1 MFNEFFGLPQR
12 LSQLSGSV
20 RETFAAFRNR
30 DFRIYSVGQLVS
42 LTGTWMQ
49 SIALSW
55 MVYQMTG
62 SALTLGIVSFA
73 STVPVLLLSFFAGAV
88 ADRYDRKRIIMIAQC
103 IEMLQAATLAVLV
116 ITNQLTV
123 PLVIILAVL
132 LGLCSAFEM
141 PARQTFVPALVKDSE
156 MANAIGLNSALLNGA
171 RMFGPALAGV
181 VIGLFGASTC
191 FILNAVSYLVA
202 FISLYF
208 ISAGSKKPIENK
220 KPVPQT
226 AQRLWQILKESEA
239 VDILYLTAA
248 ISIFG
253 FQFNVLMPAIVGSLL
268 LGDAQQL
275 GLITAGMGV
284 GSLVGSLLIAS
295 RGSRIN
301 IKRWLGFG
309 LLGLTAAIAT
319 IGWSHSFAV
328 SLAAAAVAGFCFAFH
343 FGGSN
348 YTIQMSIPEEVR
360 GRVMGIYTFFVVG
373 LAPFGALMAGWL
385 ASNFGLTPTI
395 SLSALGCGVAAM
407 IYLRRVKANPPV
419 KPSQPKG

>member
-12 LSQLSGSV
+12 LTQLSGSV
-20 RETFAAFRNR
+20 RETFAAFQNR

-88 ADRYDRKRIIMIAQC
+88 ADRYDRKKIIMTAQC
-103 IEMLQAATLAVLV
+103 VEMFQAVTLAVLV
-116 ITNQLTV
+116 ITHQLTV
-123 PLVIILAVL
+123 PLVITLAVL

-141 PARQTFVPALVKDSE
+141 PARQTFVPSLVKDSE

-181 VIGLFGASTC
+181 IIGWLGASTC
-191 FILNAVSYLVA
+191 FVINALSYMVA
-202 FISLYF
+202 VISLYL
-208 ISAGSKKPIENK
+208 IGGGAK
-220 KPVPQT
+220 KPVEKTSKPQT
-226 AQRLWQILKESEA
+226 VQKLWLILKESKT

-253 FQFNVLMPAIVGSLL
+253 FQFNVLMPAIVSSLL
-268 LGDAQQL
+268 RGDAQQL
-275 GLITAGMGV
+275 GLITAAMGV

-295 RGSRIN
+295 RGSKID
-301 IKRWLGFG
+301 IKGWLGHS
-309 LLGLTAAIAT
+309 LLGLTAAIMT
-319 IGWSHSFAV
+319 IGWSHSFLI
-328 SLAAAAVAGFCFAFH
+328 SLAASAVAGFCFAFH

-348 YTIQMSIPEEVR
+348 YTIQMSIPEGVR

-385 ASNFGLTPTI
+385 ASSFGLSLTVT
-395 SLSALGCGVAAM
+395 LSALFCGIAALV
-407 IYLRRVKANPPV
+407 YLRRVKGNPLV
-419 KPSQPKG
+419 GPS